1 MLDFSSNFQILSP
14 FVVFVKPCHNWLTW
28 HCTVCQSLH
37 SLRHCTLPLS
47 SCFVALMLAITA
59 FPERVKINHSTILEG
74 YSSCIGVEFNQQQQ
88 WLFLA
93 DASVT
98 ASTASD
104 PLWLLVVSS
113 NFDGKLSLLCR
124 INGYHS
130 AHAPLCLINH
140 SSLCLLSCRHISAF
154 DVPQQI

>member
-1 MLDFSSNFQILSP
+1 
-14 FVVFVKPCHNWLTW
+14 
-28 HCTVCQSLH
+28 
-37 SLRHCTLPLS
+37 
-47 SCFVALMLAITA
+47 MLAITA

-104 PLWLLVVSS
+104 PPWLLVVSS

-124 INGYHS
+124 INGPFS
-130 AHAPLCLINH
+130 TCTLVLDQPLQPVPAVMQA
-140 SSLCLLSCRHISAF
+140 HISL
-154 DVPQQI
+154 